1 MNWSQR
7 MSAKSIGQ
15 ALYLARTVSLRHAVR
30 MKLKLHHINLCS
42 TNVPAMDRF
51 YRDVLTLGDEDPA
64 ELPPLNEEKG
74 LVGDVS
80 FVTDGDIQM
89 HLTPRD
95 VLNSFRSGQVVNPL
109 ERGHIAYRT
118 DDIKEF
124 MAHLEVQGVPYSDW
138 GSNAVKGWHQI
149 FFYDPDG
156 NVIEVHQ
163 IVDVD

>member
-1 MNWSQR
+1 MVCKDSLKTV
-7 MSAKSIGQ
+7 S
-15 ALYLARTVSLRHAVR
+15 LAPWRSLRHACA

-42 TNVPAMDRF
+42 TNVAAMDQF
-51 YRDVLTLGDEDPA
+51 YRDVLTLGDDDPA
-64 ELPPLNEEKG
+64 KLPPLNQDKG

-95 VLNSFRSGQVVNPL
+95 VLNSFKSGQVVNPL

-118 DDIKEF
+118 DDIVAF
-124 MAHLEVQGVPYSDW
+124 MAHLDAQGVPYSDW
-138 GSNAVKGWHQI
+138 GSDAVKGWHQV

-163 IVDVD
+163 IVPIES